1 MTISPVGAEFLN
13 ADRRT
18 DMTKLIVAFH
28 NSANAPQNVSKRV
41 SISFPFVITH
51 CNSAALIS
59 VLAGMQKRFATMNH
73 KLKTE
78 QPHNC

>member
-1 MTISPVGAEFLN
+1 MTISPVGAEFFH

-28 NSANAPQNVSKRV
+28 NFASAPKNVLKCV
-41 SISFPFVITH
+41 SISFPFVIMH
-51 CNSAALIS
+51 RNSAALIS
-59 VLAGMQKRFATMNH
+59 FAAGMQKRFAIMNH

-78 QPHNC
+78 QRHHC